1 MKPSASIPS
10 QLRSKVMPEVDPAAN
25 AKALAIAAITAML
38 AMCIPVSYWIS
49 RNQLV
54 EQDVRSKIAVE
65 VDNVKSLLRNQFN
78 GFDLITRSVKGFLD
92 GSQEVTASEFRAFV
106 RSLNLQ
112 EISPGLQGV
121 GFAKLRS
128 GRNEQNS
135 AEPLFRAPQLE
146 MRDTA
151 PSGVRRSHAPIMF
164 MEPLDA
170 NRNSIGFDIF
180 TVERARAAAEL
191 AGQTGDLIASEKIS
205 LVQDASAAPVA
216 GFVLYLAVY
225 RALSRLE
232 APETL
237 SGWVDVPFRL
247 ADVLQPIAASLPPG
261 LQLVFFEKE
270 AAGSE
275 VLLHG
280 FLDGATIDATRIVD
294 SDLSSSD
301 YLHFGG
307 RKWHFK
313 IAPTTNYIE
322 ALHTATHHWIAATGA
337 LLSISL
343 GCIVFLILTSR
354 NRAEALAMQMTASM
368 RELTEDLN
376 GTLDAIPD
384 LLFEMDLDARYL
396 ELRASNKDG
405 FIMPV
410 DQMLNRTVWDILP
423 PAAAEIVHRSI
434 RDANASGRSTGSR
447 LELRLGDDTRFFEL
461 SIARKQTFNDA
472 APRFIVLS
480 RDITERTRAE
490 QQAQHLA
497 YFDILTGLPN
507 RRNFLASAQKILDET
522 GIPQVCGA
530 VLMIDLDKFKF
541 VNDQWGH
548 QCGDEILRQAVS
560 RVRNVVGD
568 PHILARF
575 GGDELIVMLS
585 GLGESLVLARTAA
598 EKFCQEILA
607 QISMPIAVD
616 LREHR
621 ISASIG
627 IAVFDGSQK
636 SLDEIISGADSAMY
650 HAKNDGRN
658 GYRFFDRELQ
668 KILAERVGLVQD
680 MRAGLAGNEFHVLY
694 QPQVGVT
701 GKVMGA
707 EVLCRWTHA
716 EKGPIPPSLF
726 IEMAEGSG
734 FIFQLGQ
741 WVLRKAC
748 QTLSAWKS
756 DPDLSRLRLAVNVS
770 AKQFHHP
777 DFVENLLSII
787 DSTGINPELLEL
799 ELTESILAQDVDS
812 IAEKMRLLKSIGIY
826 FSLDDFGTGYSSLNY
841 LKRLP
846 LDQLKIDQSF
856 VRDLMADSCD
866 ASIVRTIISLG
877 ESLGLDV
884 IAEGV
889 ETLAQHQFLLE
900 SRCRSFQGYLFSR
913 PLSCLD
919 FVDFVKT

>member
-1 MKPSASIPS
+1 
-10 QLRSKVMPEVDPAAN
+10 MPEADSVAN
-25 AKALAIAAITAML
+25 AKALAIAAITALL

-121 GFAKLRS
+121 GFAKLLS
-128 GRNEQNS
+128 GSNAHNS
-135 AEPLFRAPQLE
+135 PGPLFRAQPELQTQ
-146 MRDTA
+146 DAA
-151 PSGVRRSHAPIMF
+151 PAGVRHSHAPIVF
-164 MEPLDA
+164 MEPLEA

-180 TVERARAAAEL
+180 TVARARAAAEL
-191 AGQTGDLIASEKIS
+191 AGETGDLIASEKIS
-205 LVQDASAAPVA
+205 LVQDISATPVA

-225 RALSRLE
+225 RGVSRLE
-232 APETL
+232 ALQAPEVL

-270 AAGSE
+270 AAGTE

-280 FLDGATIDATRIVD
+280 FLDGALMDATQVVE

-301 YLHFGG
+301 YLDFGG

-313 IAPTTNYIE
+313 IDPTSNYI
-322 ALHTATHHWIAATGA
+322 AAQHTATHHWIAAIGA

-343 GCIVFLILTSR
+343 GGIVFLILTSR
-354 NRAEALAMQMTASM
+354 NRAESLAIQMTASM
-368 RELTEDLN
+368 REMTQDLN

-396 ELRASNKDG
+396 ELRASNKAG
-405 FIMPV
+405 FIMPA

-423 PAAAEIVHRSI
+423 PAAAEVVHRSI
-434 RDANASGRSTGSR
+434 REANASGRSTGSR
-447 LELRLGDDTRFFEL
+447 LEIRLGDDTRIFEL
-461 SIARKQTFNDA
+461 SIARKQTFDDA

-480 RDITERTRAE
+480 RDVTERTRAE
-490 QQAQHLA
+490 QQARHLA

-507 RRNFLASAQKILDET
+507 RRNFLAAAQKILDEAALQ
-522 GIPQVCGA
+522 QVCGA
-530 VLMIDLDKFKF
+530 VLMIDLDKFKS

-548 QCGDEILRQAVS
+548 QCGDEVLRQAAS
-560 RVRNVVGD
+560 RIKNVVAD

-575 GGDELIVMLS
+575 GGDELIVILT
-585 GLGESLVLARTAA
+585 GLGECLVQARAVA
-598 EKFCQEILA
+598 EKICQAILA

-616 LREHR
+616 LREHQ

-650 HAKNDGRN
+650 QAKSDGRN

-668 KILAERVGLVQD
+668 KILAERVGLMQD
-680 MRAGLAGNEFHVLY
+680 MRAGLAENEFHVLY
-694 QPQVGVT
+694 QPQVGVA
-701 GKVMGA
+701 GKVTGA

-716 EKGPIPPSLF
+716 EKGPIPPSIF

-748 QTLSAWKS
+748 ETLAGWRA

-777 DFVENLLSII
+777 DFVEDLLSII
-787 DSTGINPELLEL
+787 NSTGIDPGLLEL
-799 ELTESILAQDVDS
+799 ELTESTLAQDVEG
-812 IAEKMRLLKSIGIY
+812 IAEKMRMLKSIGIY

-856 VRDLMADSCD
+856 VRDLMADSSD
-866 ASIVRTIISLG
+866 ASIVRTIVSLG

-889 ETLAQHQFLLE
+889 ETLAQHQFLLD
-900 SRCRSFQGYLFSR
+900 SRCRNFQGYLFSC
-913 PLSCLD
+913 PLSYLD
-919 FVDFVKT
+919 FVGFVKT